1 MIKEKIKSGFKKLLS
16 EVFVDKYSC
25 IVCDAELRE
34 ITPYGLCPECFSKLE
49 FAGDSICKKCG
60 RIQTNEAD
68 FCLTCQQHK
77 RYFDL
82 ARSCVVY
89 NDTAKELV
97 RGIKFGHKKYFGKY
111 LSAYLIDRYKEV
123 YGNIAID
130 CIVPVPLSKERKKE
144 RGYNQAEVIAKYLA
158 EAIQIPL
165 DSTLVEKVLA
175 NEEQAKLSGKEREEN
190 VVGVYEVARKEDV
203 AGKNILIVDDVMTT
217 GSTLSEIA
225 RILKQA
231 KANEVFALTFAG
243 TRYKLQGEKLV
254 YEEEFYED
262 KVV

>member
-1 MIKEKIKSGFKKLLS
+1 MIKDKIKSGFKKLLS
-16 EVFVDKYSC
+16 EVFVDKYNC
-25 IVCDAELRE
+25 IVCDAELQKM
-34 ITPYGLCPECFSKLE
+34 TPYGLCPDCHAKLE
-49 FAGDSICKKCG
+49 FVGDRICKKCG
-60 RIQTNEAD
+60 RIQLNEAD

-130 CIVPVPLSKERKKE
+130 CVIPVPLTKERRKE
-144 RGYNQAEVIAKYLA
+144 RGYNQAEIIAKPLA
-158 EAIQIPL
+158 EAIGIPL
-165 DSTLVEKVLA
+165 DTTLVTKAVV
-175 NEEQAKLSGKEREEN
+175 NKEQAKLSGREREEN
-190 VVGVYEVARKEDV
+190 VVGAYEIKRKEDV
-203 AGKNILIVDDVMTT
+203 VGKNILIVDDVMTT

-225 RILKQA
+225 RILKEA

-243 TRYKLQGEKLV
+243 TRYKLQGETLV
-254 YEEEFYED
+254 YEEDYDEN